1 MKIKELMSSY
11 GNAVEREG
19 KKDRNLGIFKE
30 TCEVSVT
37 EQI

>member
-1 MKIKELMSSY
+1 MKIKALMSSY

-19 KKDRNLGIFKE
+19 KKDKNLGIFKE
-30 TCEVSVT
+30 ICAVSVT

>member
-19 KKDRNLGIFKE
+19 KKQEPGNLKRDL
-30 TCEVSVT
+30 
-37 EQI
+37 